1 MRSVRSG
8 RGKVQGLNPG
18 APQHLGSER
27 CEQVDNEVKGDP
39 RGVYVHTRNVSGRWS
54 ELLRQRVKQD
64 EVKESPIRFG
74 NKRSSEVLTQ
84 TVSVE

>member
-18 APQHLGSER
+18 APQRLGSER
-27 CEQVDNEVKGDP
+27 CEQADNEVKGDP
-39 RGVYVHTRNVSGRWS
+39 RGVHVHTRNVSGRWR
-54 ELLRQRVKQD
+54 ELLHQRVKQ
-64 EVKESPIRFG
+64 ESPIRFG